1 MTMLLSLYCSISQM
15 TLKRAFLFFFRI
27 IIIRVISP
35 VYTVELLKFD

>member
-1 MTMLLSLYCSISQM
+1 MTMLLSLCCSISQM
-15 TLKRAFLFFFRI
+15 TLKRAFLFFRI